1 MSDRLGSVVDA
12 SDRADLY
19 DAAIELQLQMAAD
32 AVAAET
38 VAADRWWLG
47 PLTSC
52 FDREALNVNVRL

>member
-32 AVAAET
+32 AVAAEA
-38 VAADRWWLG
+38 VAADRWWL
-47 PLTSC
+47 
-52 FDREALNVNVRL
+52 